1 MHVGKQHGKKFHC
14 DQCKFETKNILVL
27 KAHVRSKHESKREY
41 CCEQCEFKANND
53 KSLKKHIGS
62 THGEHQCD
70 ECNFK
75 TLTKRGLKIHE
86 SRIHKLAGNILGP
99 EIQIQN
105 KNKNEKDSNSSSN
118 SNIETKHF
126 NAKIPSSHHEPSEE
140 KQSKF
145 RENSQVKVPAGGG
158 GTRSSFINNNNDLSL
173 DKSFCLVQNC
183 IK

>member
-1 MHVGKQHGKKFHC
+1 MNRKKNMC
-14 DQCKFETKNILVL
+14 VISASL
-27 KAHVRSKHESKREY
+27 KR
-41 CCEQCEFKANND
+41 NND
-53 KSLKKHIGS
+53 KSLKKHIGA

-75 TLTKRGLKIHE
+75 TVTERGLKIHI
-86 SRIHKLAGNILGP
+86 SRIHKLKNKLAGNILGP

-105 KNKNEKDSNSSSN
+105 KNENEKDSNSFSN

-126 NAKIPSSHHEPSEE
+126 NAKIPSSHHNPTED

-183 IK
+183 IR